1 MIRTILSVLV
11 CFTGVMLVL
20 HGTHARIELFSWD
33 TLIVLVGFTLV
44 AVSSFII
51 I

>member
-1 MIRTILSVLV
+1 MIETMLSVLV
-11 CFTGVMLVL
+11 CFAGVMLVL
-20 HGTHARIELFSWD
+20 HGTHAKIELFSWD

-44 AVSSFII
+44 GVASFII